1 MNLKK
6 KKLIDRFGTGAILWL
21 VALVFL
27 IPVLLII
34 WNSLKTR
41 AEANL
46 MNFAWPSAFH
56 WENYTYVWENSDMLR
71 SFGNSMLIASGSV
84 AISTIAAALSA
95 FALSRNSNKLHKGIH
110 WLLMIGL
117 VLPLNMLPTI
127 RVLRSL
133 HIYGSFLG
141 IILLYSALLIP
152 MAFFLYY
159 SFIKNIPKTLDE
171 AALLDGANGF
181 TLFFRIILPN
191 LKPVTITVIV
201 INFMYAWNDFLTPL
215 YMLNNSNKW
224 GMVQAVYN
232 YYGFYQTDWSYICA
246 VIMLTLIPVIVVY
259 IFGQKYII
267 SGMTAGAVKG

>member
-1 MNLKK
+1 M
-6 KKLIDRFGTGAILWL
+6 
-21 VALVFL
+21 
-27 IPVLLII
+27 
-34 WNSLKTR
+34 
-41 AEANL
+41 
-46 MNFAWPSAFH
+46 
-56 WENYTYVWENSDMLR
+56 
-71 SFGNSMLIASGSV
+71 
-84 AISTIAAALSA
+84 
-95 FALSRNSNKLHKGIH
+95 
-110 WLLMIGL
+110 
-117 VLPLNMLPTI
+117 
-127 RVLRSL
+127 
-133 HIYGSFLG
+133 
-141 IILLYSALLIP
+141 
-152 MAFFLYY
+152 YY